1 VGGLEELLG
10 GHAPAV
16 QARAT
21 DLVTLDHRDIKT
33 SGSAVEGGGVT
44 SGSSSDYDYIEL
56 LDLVCHG
63 LSLRFVWI

>member
-1 VGGLEELLG
+1 
-10 GHAPAV
+10 V